1 MNDRLARLRRSLFLG
16 SALLAAPATLS
27 SLAISSL
34 AISSL
39 ATAQEAKTA
48 AKGEADVAGAAARGS
63 IVEDRAAKKL
73 LEAGDAR
80 LEADEASKAIEIW
93 KSVIER
99 YPKSRLRFDAHLR
112 LGNYYLDRDRSY
124 DRARTHFEQV
134 AVEDN
139 RDDDQRAT
147 ATLKMGIC
155 SYHARN
161 YGKCFQV
168 MRDVIEKFP
177 VSAEVNEAYY
187 YIGLGHFQLAH
198 YSRAI
203 AALERV
209 GTTLSGDDSQ
219 TVKLEA
225 GKRFFVKIEDADL
238 AVLEPGQAVRVRC
251 RVSSGDEETCDCFPV
266 GRNVRL
272 VLGSIPTQLG
282 KAKPGNGTL
291 EVRGG
296 DKVEV
301 TYVDEHTA
309 DKTLNKS
316 VDREVQVVGNA
327 LVAVT
332 DGAFS
337 ETLRGVVLG
346 KTVNVRVTDADRDV
360 SDEADKIVAAVE
372 IYRQKTDQ
380 ELEAETAAAVSKGQ
394 DVATDEAGQPKLDKF
409 KLIDR
414 VEVTLVEAPL
424 TDAVA
429 AARAAQSGAAPAPA
443 TGPASGD
450 ATSGTTAAGAPA
462 TANPSPASPK
472 PANGAAVTPA
482 ATAPTTAAPA
492 AGTPAAVA
500 PAGAGNTA
508 VANGVA
514 APEDNSLH
522 SGVFQA
528 SVSLVKA
535 DMVVAGDDT
544 LQSLPGDEL
553 RVVYLDEVHVRDGSR
568 QVQAVARCLE
578 GHIGG
583 VRVTRAVISDQEL
596 RIQTQLKTADALTNI
611 GNRYKEF
618 GLRDK
623 SNEKYEQAL
632 AVCEEIME
640 EARKLGGGLLEQT
653 YVQLWRIYFERDQLD
668 LAAAMCQRLQNE
680 FPNSGFVDDALLQLG
695 DVARKQ
701 GNLNRAIGIFT
712 RIANMP
718 KSQLRGDA
726 QFGIAECYEQ
736 LATEATAAAATQMQD
751 RAFQEYKKV
760 YDQFPDSGRVG
771 EAVAKMA
778 NYYYQQKDFSRAID
792 TFETVLNDHPDA
804 KFLDVILFNYGRC
817 LYRMDRRGEAK
828 RRFDQLIGDFPES
841 PLAADAKKISEALS
855 KAAAES
861 P

>member
-1 MNDRLARLRRSLFLG
+1 MKSRLARIRRSLFLG
-16 SALLAAPATLS
+16 SALLAAPMTFCLPA
-27 SLAISSL
+27 A
-34 AISSL
+34 
-39 ATAQEAKTA
+39 AQEAKPD
-48 AKGEADVAGAAARGS
+48 AKVEADAGGPAARGS

-73 LEAGDAR
+73 IEAGDAR

-134 AVEDN
+134 AAEDN

-209 GTTLSGDDSQ
+209 GTTLSGDDAQ

-251 RVSSGDEETCDCFPV
+251 RVSSGDEEICDCFPV

-282 KAKPGNGTL
+282 KAKSGNGML

-346 KTVNVRVTDADRDV
+346 KTVNLRVTDADRDV
-360 SDEADKIVAAVE
+360 SDDADKIVAAVE

-380 ELEAETAAAVSKGQ
+380 ELEAEAAAALAKGQ
-394 DVATDEAGQPKLDKF
+394 DVVTDEAGQPKLDKF

-429 AARAAQSGAAPAPA
+429 AARAAASDAAASPAPAGKPEGASPAGASPEKAPAAKPEGANPAANSGGDATGTAAAATAAAAPATTAAASAAPAGAAPA
-443 TGPASGD
+443 G
-450 ATSGTTAAGAPA
+450 
-462 TANPSPASPK
+462 
-472 PANGAAVTPA
+472 
-482 ATAPTTAAPA
+482 AAPA
-492 AGTPAAVA
+492 
-500 PAGAGNTA
+500 
-508 VANGVA
+508 
-514 APEDNSLH
+514 DNSLH

-528 SVSLVKA
+528 SVSLAKA
-535 DMVVAGDDT
+535 DVVVAGDES
-544 LQSLPGDEL
+544 LQALPGDEL
-553 RVVYLDEVHVRDGSR
+553 RVVYLDELHVRDGAR

-632 AVCEEIME
+632 AVCEEIMD

-701 GNLNRAIGIFT
+701 GNMNRAIGIFT

-718 KSQLRGDA
+718 KSQLRGEA

-736 LATEATAAAATQMQD
+736 LATEATEAAATQMQD

>member
-1 MNDRLARLRRSLFLG
+1 MNSRFSRLRRNLFLG
-16 SALLAAPATLS
+16 SALLAAPV
-27 SLAISSL
+27 SLFSPVA
-34 AISSL
+34 
-39 ATAQEAKTA
+39 AQEAKPD
-48 AKGEADVAGAAARGS
+48 AKAETDAGGPAARGS

-73 LEAGDAR
+73 IEAGDAR

-99 YPKSRLRFDAHLR
+99 YPKSRLRFDAHMR

-134 AVEDN
+134 AVEEN
-139 RDDDQRAT
+139 RDDDQRAS

-209 GTTLSGDDSQ
+209 GTTLSGDDAQ

-316 VDREVQVVGNA
+316 VDRAVQVVGNA

-346 KTVNVRVTDADRDV
+346 KTVNLRVTDADRDI
-360 SDEADKIVAAVE
+360 SDDADKIVAAVE

-380 ELEAETAAAVSKGQ
+380 ELEAEAAAALTKGQ

-414 VEVTLVEAPL
+414 VEVTLVEAKI

-429 AARAAQSGAAPAPA
+429 AARAANSNTPPVPPAPA
-443 TGPASGD
+443 GKPEGS
-450 ATSGTTAAGAPA
+450 APA
-462 TANPSPASPK
+462 GTAPAGTAPEKAAAAK
-472 PANGAAVTPA
+472 PDNGNTATPA
-482 ATAPTTAAPA
+482 ASATVTGTAPAVADAAAPPA
-492 AGTPAAVA
+492 AGPA
-500 PAGAGNTA
+500 
-508 VANGVA
+508 
-514 APEDNSLH
+514 DNSLH

-535 DMVVAGDDT
+535 DTVVAGDDT
-544 LQSLPGDEL
+544 LQALPGDEL
-553 RVVYLDEVHVRDGSR
+553 RIVYLDEVHVRDGAR
-568 QVQAVARCLE
+568 QVQAIARCLE

-718 KSQLRGDA
+718 KSQLRGEA

-736 LATEATAAAATQMQD
+736 LANEATEAAATQMQD

>member
-1 MNDRLARLRRSLFLG
+1 MSSRFSRLRRTLFLG
-16 SALLAAPATLS
+16 SALFVAPV
-27 SLAISSL
+27 SLFSPVA
-34 AISSL
+34 
-39 ATAQEAKTA
+39 AQEAKPD
-48 AKGEADVAGAAARGS
+48 AKADADAGGPARGS

-73 LEAGDAR
+73 IEAGDAR

-99 YPKSRLRFDAHLR
+99 YPKSRLRFDAHMR

-134 AVEDN
+134 AVEEN
-139 RDDDQRAT
+139 RDDDQRAS

-209 GTTLSGDDSQ
+209 GTTLSGDDAQ

-282 KAKPGNGTL
+282 KAQPGNGTL

-316 VDREVQVVGNA
+316 VDRGVQVVGNA

-346 KTVNVRVTDADRDV
+346 KTVNLRVTDADRDI
-360 SDEADKIVAAVE
+360 SDDADKIVAAVE

-380 ELEAETAAAVSKGQ
+380 ELEAEAAAALTKGQ

-414 VEVTLVEAPL
+414 VEVTLVEAKI

-429 AARAAQSGAAPAPA
+429 AARAANSSTPPAPLTPAGKPDSAAPSGTAPSGTAPA
-443 TGPASGD
+443 K
-450 ATSGTTAAGAPA
+450 APA
-462 TANPSPASPK
+462 AKPDNGSPTSP
-472 PANGAAVTPA
+472 
-482 ATAPTTAAPA
+482 AAPA
-492 AGTPAAVA
+492 AGATATGTVPAAADAAAA
-500 PAGAGNTA
+500 PAAGP
-508 VANGVA
+508 V
-514 APEDNSLH
+514 DNSLH

-528 SVSLVKA
+528 SVALVKA
-535 DMVVAGDDT
+535 DPVVAGDDT
-544 LQSLPGDEL
+544 LQALPGDEL
-553 RVVYLDEVHVRDGSR
+553 RIVYLDEVHVRDGAR
-568 QVQAVARCLE
+568 QVQAIARCLE

-718 KSQLRGDA
+718 KSQLRGEA

-736 LATEATAAAATQMQD
+736 LANEATEAAATQMQD

>member
-1 MNDRLARLRRSLFLG
+1 MNSRFSRLRRNLFLG
-16 SALLAAPATLS
+16 SALLAAPVSFFLPVA
-27 SLAISSL
+27 
-34 AISSL
+34 
-39 ATAQEAKTA
+39 AQEAKPD
-48 AKGEADVAGAAARGS
+48 AKAETDAGGPAARGS

-73 LEAGDAR
+73 IEAGDAR

-99 YPKSRLRFDAHLR
+99 YPKSRLRFDAHMR

-134 AVEDN
+134 AVEEN
-139 RDDDQRAT
+139 RDDDQRAS

-209 GTTLSGDDSQ
+209 GTTLSGDDAQ

-316 VDREVQVVGNA
+316 VDRAVQVVGNA

-346 KTVNVRVTDADRDV
+346 KTVNLRVTDADRDI
-360 SDEADKIVAAVE
+360 SDDADKIVAAVE

-380 ELEAETAAAVSKGQ
+380 ELEAEAAAALTKGQ

-414 VEVTLVEAPL
+414 VEVTLVEAKI

-429 AARAAQSGAAPAPA
+429 AARAANSNTPPVPPAPA
-443 TGPASGD
+443 GKPEGS
-450 ATSGTTAAGAPA
+450 APA
-462 TANPSPASPK
+462 GTAPAGTAPEKAAAAK
-472 PANGAAVTPA
+472 PDNGNTATPA
-482 ATAPTTAAPA
+482 ASATVTGTAPAVADAAAPPA
-492 AGTPAAVA
+492 AGPA
-500 PAGAGNTA
+500 
-508 VANGVA
+508 
-514 APEDNSLH
+514 DNSLH

-535 DMVVAGDDT
+535 DTVVAGDDT
-544 LQSLPGDEL
+544 LQALPGDEL
-553 RVVYLDEVHVRDGSR
+553 RIVYLDEVHVRDGAR
-568 QVQAVARCLE
+568 QVQAIARCLE

-718 KSQLRGDA
+718 KSQLRGEA

-736 LATEATAAAATQMQD
+736 LANEATEAAATQMQD

>member
-1 MNDRLARLRRSLFLG
+1 MSSRFSRLRRHLFLG
-16 SALLAAPATLS
+16 SALLAAPV
-27 SLAISSL
+27 SLFSTVA
-34 AISSL
+34 
-39 ATAQEAKTA
+39 AQEAKPD
-48 AKGEADVAGAAARGS
+48 AKAEADAGGPAARGS

-134 AVEDN
+134 AVEEN

-147 ATLKMGIC
+147 ATLRMGIC

-203 AALERV
+203 TALERV
-209 GTTLSGDDSQ
+209 GTTLSGDDAQ

-272 VLGSIPTQLG
+272 VLGSLPTQLG

-316 VDREVQVVGNA
+316 VDREVHVVGNA

-346 KTVNVRVTDADRDV
+346 KTVNLRVTDADRDI
-360 SDEADKIVAAVE
+360 SDDPDKLVAAVE

-380 ELEAETAAAVSKGQ
+380 ELEAEAAAAVTKGQ

-414 VEVTLVEAPL
+414 VEVTLLEAPV

-429 AARAAQSGAAPAPA
+429 AARAAAPNALPVPGPAAAKPDGAATTTVGTEKATSTKAAAGSESGGNTASVNPTSASPAK
-443 TGPASGD
+443 TEIASG
-450 ATSGTTAAGAPA
+450 
-462 TANPSPASPK
+462 
-472 PANGAAVTPA
+472 TPVG
-482 ATAPTTAAPA
+482 ATAPNGGPA
-492 AGTPAAVA
+492 
-500 PAGAGNTA
+500 
-508 VANGVA
+508 
-514 APEDNSLH
+514 DSSLH

-528 SVSLVKA
+528 SIALVKA
-535 DMVVAGDDT
+535 EAVVAGDET
-544 LQSLPGDEL
+544 LQAMPGDEL
-553 RVVYLDEVHVRDGSR
+553 RVVYLDELHVRDGAR

-632 AVCEEIME
+632 AVCEEIMD

-736 LATEATAAAATQMQD
+736 LAGEATAAAATQMQD

-855 KAAAES
+855 KAAVES